1 MTGGE
6 ILSLFVGQPGLQIAN
21 VAWRQFAKEHGID
34 MNGNIEGEEEEL
46 SEDKTTKSEKKQET
60 GMRQTLFREHS
71 QKRFIPRSIFFD
83 TDPATADTLRFGRL
97 KNLVDSR
104 SIIRGKED
112 GVTKPFDIY
121 KVIWSSPIYS

>member
-34 MNGNIEGEEEEL
+34 MNGYIEIEEDQTE
-46 SEDKTTKSEKKQET
+46 KKKQPKKKQET

-71 QKRFIPRSIFFD
+71 EERFIPRSIFFD

-97 KNLVDSR
+97 KNLVDPR

-112 GVTKPFDIY
+112 GVHISLYNFNTF
-121 KVIWSSPIYS
+121 V